1 MYIAITIIVLVV
13 FVLGVAAIIMALNR
27 RRKSVGSDFDISGE
41 PNRKVDFQMIFM
53 VTLSV
58 VLLLTIICGTWQI
71 WQLNKTLKSIDVKLA
86 DGDNTISG
94 VNNTLSGINVI
105 LADIDKNLNSI
116 FQIMPTR

>member
-1 MYIAITIIVLVV
+1 MFIAISIVVLVILILAV
-13 FVLGVAAIIMALNR
+13 VAIIMTLNR
-27 RRKSVGSDFDISGE
+27 RRKSVVSDFEASSE
-41 PNRKVDFQMIFM
+41 PKQKMDFQMIFM

-86 DGDNTISG
+86 GVDNTISG
-94 VNNTLSGINVI
+94 VNTSLSGINVI
-105 LADIDKNLNSI
+105 LADIDKNLNAI

>member
-1 MYIAITIIVLVV
+1 MYIATSMVILVV
-13 FVLGVAAIIMALNR
+13 FIIAVVAIIIALNR
-27 RRKSVGSDFDISGE
+27 RRRLEATSDE
-41 PNRKVDFQMIFM
+41 PNRKVDFQIIFM

-58 VLLLTIICGTWQI
+58 ILLLTIICGTWQI

>member
-1 MYIAITIIVLVV
+1 MYIATSIVILVV
-13 FVLGVAAIIMALNR
+13 FIIAVGAIIIALSR
-27 RRKSVGSDFDISGE
+27 RRRLEAPSDE

-58 VLLLTIICGTWQI
+58 ILLLTIICGTWQI

-86 DGDNTISG
+86 GGDNTISG

-105 LADIDKNLNSI
+105 LVDIDKQLNGI